1 MPPQLIKRDMDPTGS
16 VGAFKCAVKL
26 WDWTM
31 SFVTT
36 IILRE
41 KQKQTDA

>member
-1 MPPQLIKRDMDPTGS
+1 MDPTGS

-31 SFVTT
+31 STLSLLLF
-36 IILRE
+36 
-41 KQKQTDA
+41 QKKKTDAVPRPV